1 MSRAQGPGE
10 YVALIPGAY
19 GFTSAYA
26 DAEFNRLARKVLRLS
41 VALFAATVAINGLS
55 VVAHLVVIL
64 GSDAPGQY
72 AVFLAV
78 SSFFSLLAV
87 AISGLIAWCGVSGVR
102 RGNPACC
109 GACCSRL
116 QCYCSWNLAC
126 AGLTLFGL
134 LLALGGL
141 MAGGAPPD
149 DDAAAAAD
157 DEGEAELTRAPTPAP
172 TDAGAPPA
180 LEWVRAVNLAF
191 NLIFMAIYSL
201 AAWSSQK
208 LLEKHLLARLGGP
221 RGEDAPGGAAA
232 ARGAGGDAAG
242 GAIEMPSLDAVGR
255 PVARAAPA
263 DAARE
268 LAVPDDAHIAH
279 V

>member
-72 AVFLAV
+72 AVVLAV

-102 RGNPACC
+102 RGNPPCC
-109 GACCSRL
+109 TTRAK
-116 QCYCSWNLAC
+116 A
-126 AGLTLFGL
+126 TLR
-134 LLALGGL
+134 
-141 MAGGAPPD
+141 
-149 DDAAAAAD
+149 AAAAQ
-157 DEGEAELTRAPTPAP
+157 GCSCR
-172 TDAGAPPA
+172 
-180 LEWVRAVNLAF
+180 RR
-191 NLIFMAIYSL
+191 
-201 AAWSSQK
+201 
-208 LLEKHLLARLGGP
+208 HR
-221 RGEDAPGGAAA
+221 R
-232 ARGAGGDAAG
+232 R
-242 GAIEMPSLDAVGR
+242 
-255 PVARAAPA
+255 
-263 DAARE
+263 
-268 LAVPDDAHIAH
+268 
-279 V
+279 